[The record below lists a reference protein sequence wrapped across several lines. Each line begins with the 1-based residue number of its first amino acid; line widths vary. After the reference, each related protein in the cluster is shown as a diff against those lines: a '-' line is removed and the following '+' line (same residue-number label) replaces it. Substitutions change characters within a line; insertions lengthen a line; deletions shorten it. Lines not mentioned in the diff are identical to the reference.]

1 MRHAHSQ
8 HSRVGESGFTLLEL
22 LLSIGLTAVILV
34 LVLEVFSV
42 TQASNR
48 MIRALGEPM
57 TTGARVLDM
66 IEDDLRS
73 VWTYNI
79 KEGKVLLGVSRDIS
93 SAETDRIHMIVG
105 GPTVYPV
112 RQVDDSYRRASI
124 AEVSYMVKSRSDD
137 NKDLLELWRRE
148 DPLVDDNMEQGGG
161 FQLLTNR
168 LRFTEGF
175 RIQYFETIGKE
186 AEAFNE
192 WDSAERGRLPARI
205 RIEFAIER
213 QSATYGALNGP
224 EVDEIG
230 GRVLR
235 YKRDIVLDPEKVI
248 ALTPGVALTPVIPSM
263 HPELETAQA
272 GGGGAAAAAGG
283 AGSFARGT
291 APGDRPV
298 TATGRGSASDRPGG
312 ATTPGRPGQGR
323 PGVPPGMPIPGST
336 PPGNL
341 GDIIRGIRG
350 GGGGGR

>member
-248 ALTPGVALTPVIPSM
+248 ALTPGEKRQSAPGV
-263 HPELETAQA
+263 ETALLRRN
-272 GGGGAAAAAGG
+272 AAPK
-283 AGSFARGT
+283 R
-291 APGDRPV
+291 
-298 TATGRGSASDRPGG
+298 
-312 ATTPGRPGQGR
+312 
-323 PGVPPGMPIPGST
+323 I
-336 PPGNL
+336 L
-341 GDIIRGIRG
+341 IWK
-350 GGGGGR
+350 